1 MINNVFMGLEISIEE
16 ILRYSKIQVI
26 LNLDNKVM
34 DWRNTTLLL
43 NLADDVAV
51 GSKSYITELTLLPCS
66 FS

>member
-16 ILRYSKIQVI
+16 ILRY
-26 LNLDNKVM
+26 
-34 DWRNTTLLL
+34 TTLLL